1 MEQLEEKIAREGEVI
16 SDDILQVDS
25 FLHRQIDP
33 SLMDAMGKALAKQ
46 FADRGIT
53 KVVTVA
59 TGGIAPAVFTALY
72 LGVRCLI
79 ADRSENVME
88 GERYS
93 VSVSSQTRKQD
104 FILSV
109 ETKDLSEDDH
119 VLIVDDFLANGNT
132 VQGITKICEMAGA
145 QVEGIGICIEKCFQ
159 PGGRILRQAGYDVQ
173 SLALI
178 RTMSETAISFRMQ
191 KEIDSDVF

>member
-25 FLHRQIDP
+25 FLHRKIDP
-33 SLMDAMGKALAKQ
+33 SLMDAMGKALAKR

-104 FILSV
+104 FFLSV
-109 ETKDLSEDDH
+109 ETKDLNEDDH

>member
-79 ADRSENVME
+79 ADRSETQME

-104 FILSV
+104 FFLSV

>member
-33 SLMDAMGKALAKQ
+33 SLMDAMGKALAKR

-93 VSVSSQTRKQD
+93 VSVSSQTRKQY
-104 FILSV
+104 FFLSV
-109 ETKDLSEDDH
+109 ETKDLNEDDH

>member
-33 SLMDAMGKALAKQ
+33 SLMDAMGKALAKR

-104 FILSV
+104 FFLSV
-109 ETKDLSEDDH
+109 ETKDLNEDDH
-119 VLIVDDFLANGNT
+119 VLIVDDFLANGNI

>member
-33 SLMDAMGKALAKQ
+33 SLMDAMGKALAKR

-93 VSVSSQTRKQD
+93 VSVSSMTRKQD
-104 FILSV
+104 FFLSV
-109 ETKDLSEDDH
+109 ETKDLNEDDH
-119 VLIVDDFLANGNT
+119 VMIVDDFLANGNT

>member
-33 SLMDAMGKALAKQ
+33 SLMDAMGKALAKR

-104 FILSV
+104 FFLSV
-109 ETKDLSEDDH
+109 ETKDLNEDDH

-191 KEIDSDVF
+191 KEVLPDVF

>member
-33 SLMDAMGKALAKQ
+33 SLMDAMGKALAKR

-79 ADRSENVME
+79 ADRSETQME

-132 VQGITKICEMAGA
+132 VQGITKICEMAKA

-191 KEIDSDVF
+191 QEEVSDVF

>member
-1 MEQLEEKIAREGEVI
+1 
-16 SDDILQVDS
+16 
-25 FLHRQIDP
+25 
-33 SLMDAMGKALAKQ
+33 
-46 FADRGIT
+46 
-53 KVVTVA
+53 
-59 TGGIAPAVFTALY
+59 
-72 LGVRCLI
+72 
-79 ADRSENVME
+79 ME

-93 VSVSSQTRKQD
+93 VSVSSMTRKQD
-104 FILSV
+104 FFLSV
-109 ETKDLSEDDH
+109 ETKDLNEDDH

>member
-33 SLMDAMGKALAKQ
+33 SLMDAMGKALAKR

-93 VSVSSQTRKQD
+93 VSVSSMTRKQD
-104 FILSV
+104 FFLSV
-109 ETKDLSEDDH
+109 ETKDLNEDDH

-178 RTMSETAISFRMQ
+178 RTMSETAMSFRMQ

>member
-1 MEQLEEKIAREGEVI
+1 MEQLEEKIACEGEVV
-16 SDDILQVDS
+16 SDDILQVDT

-33 SLMDAMGKALAKQ
+33 SLMDAMGKSLAKR

-59 TGGIAPAVFTALY
+59 TGGIAPAVFTAMY
-72 LGVRCLI
+72 LNVRCLI
-79 ADRSENVME
+79 VDKSDVKPLDDRCSITVTSKTQQKDFVLSIEN
-88 GERYS
+88 GYLN
-93 VSVSSQTRKQD
+93 D
-104 FILSV
+104 
-109 ETKDLSEDDH
+109 EDR

-132 VQGITKICEMAGA
+132 VAGVAQLCHMAGA
-145 QVEGIGICIEKCFQ
+145 SVEGIGICIEKCFQ
-159 PGGRILRQAGYDVQ
+159 DGGTKLREAGYDVQ

-191 KEIDSDVF
+191 KEAFTDVF

>member
-33 SLMDAMGKALAKQ
+33 SLMDAMGKALAKR

-104 FILSV
+104 FFLSV
-109 ETKDLSEDDH
+109 ETKDLNEDDH

>member
-33 SLMDAMGKALAKQ
+33 SLMDAMGKALAKR

-59 TGGIAPAVFTALY
+59 IGGIAPAVFTALY

-104 FILSV
+104 FFLSV

-191 KEIDSDVF
+191 KEIDSAVF

>member
-33 SLMDAMGKALAKQ
+33 SLMDAMGKALAKRY
-46 FADRGIT
+46 AARGIT

-104 FILSV
+104 FFLSV

>member
-33 SLMDAMGKALAKQ
+33 SLMDAMGKALAKL

-93 VSVSSQTRKQD
+93 VSVSSMTRKQD
-104 FILSV
+104 FFLSV
-109 ETKDLSEDDH
+109 ETKDLNEDDH

>member
-33 SLMDAMGKALAKQ
+33 SLMDAMGKALAKR

-93 VSVSSQTRKQD
+93 VSVSSQTRKQN
-104 FILSV
+104 FFLSV
-109 ETKDLSEDDH
+109 EKKDLSEDDH

-132 VQGITKICEMAGA
+132 VQGITKICEMAKA

>member
-33 SLMDAMGKALAKQ
+33 SLMDAMGKALAKR

-93 VSVSSQTRKQD
+93 VSVSSMTRQQD
-104 FILSV
+104 FFLSV
-109 ETKDLSEDDH
+109 ETKDLNEDDH

>member
-33 SLMDAMGKALAKQ
+33 SLMDAMGKALAKR

-93 VSVSSQTRKQD
+93 VSVSSMTKKQD
-104 FILSV
+104 FFLSV
-109 ETKDLSEDDH
+109 ETKDLNEDDH

>member
-33 SLMDAMGKALAKQ
+33 SLMDAMGKALAKR

-79 ADRSENVME
+79 ADRSEYVME

-93 VSVSSQTRKQD
+93 VSVSSMTRKQD
-104 FILSV
+104 FFLSV
-109 ETKDLSEDDH
+109 ETKDLNEDDH

>member
-33 SLMDAMGKALAKQ
+33 SLMDAMGKALAKR

-93 VSVSSQTRKQD
+93 VSVSSMTRKQD
-104 FILSV
+104 FFLSV
-109 ETKDLSEDDH
+109 ETKDLNEDDH

-178 RTMSETAISFRMQ
+178 RTMSETASSFRMQ

>member
-33 SLMDAMGKALAKQ
+33 SLMDAMGKALAKR

-79 ADRSENVME
+79 ADRSETQME

-104 FILSV
+104 FTLSV
-109 ETKDLSEDDH
+109 ETKDLSEDDR

-178 RTMSETAISFRMQ
+178 RTMSEIAISFRMQ

>member
-33 SLMDAMGKALAKQ
+33 SLMDAMGKALAKL

-93 VSVSSQTRKQD
+93 VSVSSMTKKQD
-104 FILSV
+104 FFLSV
-109 ETKDLSEDDH
+109 ETKDLNEDDH

>member
-33 SLMDAMGKALAKQ
+33 SLMDAMGKALAKR

-104 FILSV
+104 FFLSV
-109 ETKDLSEDDH
+109 ETKDLNEDDH

-191 KEIDSDVF
+191 KERDSDVF

>member
-33 SLMDAMGKALAKQ
+33 SLMDAMGKALAKR

-79 ADRSENVME
+79 ADRSETQME

-104 FILSV
+104 FFLSV

>member
-25 FLHRQIDP
+25 FLHLQIDP
-33 SLMDAMGKALAKQ
+33 SLMDAMGKALAKR

-93 VSVSSQTRKQD
+93 VSVSSMTRKQD
-104 FILSV
+104 FFLSV
-109 ETKDLSEDDH
+109 ETKDLNEDDH

>member
-16 SDDILQVDS
+16 SDDILQVDT

-33 SLMDAMGKALAKQ
+33 SLMDAMGKALAHR

-59 TGGIAPAVFTALY
+59 TGGIAPAVFTAMY
-72 LGVRCLI
+72 LNVRCLI
-79 ADRSENVME
+79 VDKSDAAFQDGRCSVTVTSKTQQKDFVLSIENGYLDETDR
-88 GERYS
+88 
-93 VSVSSQTRKQD
+93 
-104 FILSV
+104 
-109 ETKDLSEDDH
+109 

-132 VQGITKICEMAGA
+132 VAGVAELCHMAGA
-145 QVEGIGICIEKCFQ
+145 SVEGIGICIEKCFQ
-159 PGGRILRQAGYDVQ
+159 DGGSKLREAGYDVQ

-191 KEIDSDVF
+191 KEVPSDVF